1 MIMTK
6 LKTLTS
12 LLLVVALLFSL
23 TACGNTE
30 DSTSSLAETD
40 DTTGQNVNKSFADY
54 AGLWSE
60 SDLSWEYG
68 GMTLEISVEEEKMIV
83 DFRCTQG
90 APDSTV
96 AKLVKTV
103 ELSEFKDKAITIDY
117 EDDGWGNSGTIE
129 ITFMQES
136 ILADFKNVVWGY
148 GSWGFSE
155 ATYKLERNDN
165 AYKLLEYDMEDY
177 YEKYPEFDPSYEDV
191 PSNGDVYTD
200 VPMYTFPP
208 QNTTNSAY
216 DLSKASGILAS
227 MGMTEEEFK
236 ESCTP
241 LRGNQYSNAYTVK
254 SLSLHPIDL
263 YDYNRGKQFYDEN
276 PDELALA
283 KQKWKEICDEYPI
296 WQDPPAYGYSTL
308 GRDWYEVGD
317 PSVHYYE
324 KYKDWETYAKEQ
336 VYAVKGYEM
345 LYEDAKKLFDKMREY
360 PNKYI
365 GQGLLLLD
373 ANSFYESL
381 YGGVS
386 ISVNDVRDDTSNP
399 NILFSEYDYLL
410 YVVFTGSNGSTLNFD
425 LIAIEKTREN

>member
-1 MIMTK
+1 MILTK
-6 LKTLTS
+6 LKTLIS

-40 DTTGQNVNKSFADY
+40 DTTVQNVNKSLADY

-103 ELSEFKDKAITIDY
+103 ELSEFKDKTITIDY

-165 AYKLLEYDMEDY
+165 AYKLLKYDMEDY

-208 QNTTNSAY
+208 QNTTNSAC

-241 LRGNQYSNAYTVK
+241 LIGGIWVNRRYTEYEVT
-254 SLSLHPIDL
+254 
-263 YDYNRGKQFYDEN
+263 YGKQYCKEN
-276 PDELALA
+276 PNDEELQMEVNRWNKGKVDSRYLTGESEYYPLCRTLEDYLSCTAYPSLGMEVIFEHT
-283 KQKWKEICDEYPI
+283 KELCVKMKEYPS
-296 WQDPPAYGYSTL
+296 D
-308 GRDWYEVGD
+308 
-317 PSVHYYE
+317 
-324 KYKDWETYAKEQ
+324 
-336 VYAVKGYEM
+336 
-345 LYEDAKKLFDKMREY
+345 
-360 PNKYI
+360 YI
-365 GQGLLLLD
+365 GQCFVLLD
-373 ANSFYESL
+373 TDGFYEDG
-381 YGGVS
+381 YTDYRTNIS
-386 ISVNDVRDDTSNP
+386 ISDVRDDTSNP